1 MEKFSWQSDQGYRIL
16 IDHLQDG
23 VVVVEEGVLV
33 FANQRMASMIGYST
47 DELIGHPFI
56 QFIAPG
62 DAPLMQERY
71 LARLA
76 GETVPDQYDI
86 HLVTAQ
92 GSLLF
97 CTLNIGLYQDPN
109 EKAVT
114 IGSARDVTRQKTALA
129 ELEASKE
136 ELKKIFDRLPDVFY
150 RTNMQGIITM
160 ISPSCFDILGYRQE
174 VMQGTPMASYYV
186 TPDDRQKAVQ
196 AITDGGGRATQVEAG
211 LRHKDGST
219 VWIST
224 NAIVRYGADGQP
236 LFIEGVARDISEQ
249 KRLQDQLTL
258 LSRTDDLTG
267 EFSRSYFMNKSEEVI
282 KIMKRYQ
289 RPATMMMLDLD
300 HFKNINDNFGHHAG
314 DIALIAFTRAC
325 RQEIR
330 DSDVLGRLGGEEF
343 GLMLPETTLENAQ
356 QLAERIRKAT
366 ADIRIPQDGQII
378 TITVSIG
385 VVELRADDQSLTSIL
400 RRADRAMY
408 QAKQNGRNQVVTL
421 IEPV

>member
-1 MEKFSWQSDQGYRIL
+1 LEKFSWQSDQGYRIL

-33 FANQRMASMIGYST
+33 FANQRMGSMIGYST
-47 DELIGHPFI
+47 DELIGRPFI

-109 EKAVT
+109 GKAVT

-150 RTNMQGIITM
+150 RTDMQGMITM

-186 TPDDRQKAVQ
+186 RPSQMVAAGQRKWKPD
-196 AITDGGGRATQVEAG
+196 
-211 LRHKDGST
+211 
-219 VWIST
+219 
-224 NAIVRYGADGQP
+224 YGTRTAPPCGFRPTP
-236 LFIEGVARDISEQ
+236 LFVTER
-249 KRLQDQLTL
+249 
-258 LSRTDDLTG
+258 
-267 EFSRSYFMNKSEEVI
+267 M
-282 KIMKRYQ
+282 
-289 RPATMMMLDLD
+289 
-300 HFKNINDNFGHHAG
+300 DNH
-314 DIALIAFTRAC
+314 
-325 RQEIR
+325 
-330 DSDVLGRLGGEEF
+330 S
-343 GLMLPETTLENAQ
+343 
-356 QLAERIRKAT
+356 
-366 ADIRIPQDGQII
+366 
-378 TITVSIG
+378 S
-385 VVELRADDQSLTSIL
+385 
-400 RRADRAMY
+400 
-408 QAKQNGRNQVVTL
+408 
-421 IEPV
+421 